1 MPDEGIGCASVGEES
16 RKIREIRNIK
26 IIAMALIVV
35 ALVLM
40 GGVVYV
46 GMNWKGGSGTVLVYC
61 TANHTLTLDPA
72 DADDIGS
79 LAPIGNIYETLI
91 KYSSDENGLGFLE
104 GLATSWTTSA
114 DGLWYNFTLREGVR
128 FSNGNLL
135 TASDV
140 KFSIERVLSMDS
152 PDTGVARIISRSLD
166 LNSTQA
172 LDEFHLTMKLKQP
185 YAGFLATIA
194 QPFPLSILNREYTLE
209 HYSAEDKYAHEFM
222 SGNPMGTGP
231 YMLGTWQKGSEV
243 VLVKNPLH
251 WRGWSGNHTDKIVI
265 REVADAASITSA
277 LEAGSADVAEVPM
290 SNLSD
295 VADNPDLA
303 VETFRTFDIE
313 VAVMNTVHSRT
324 NHSFMKDPNVRQ
336 AFSYAFDYLNTSAQL
351 YQGNME
357 ALNGCIPN
365 GIPFSEESQPTK
377 HFVYNLNMASN
388 LLNSS
393 GYFLDVGNH
402 RFNGTTMELV
412 VQGGNPLRIA
422 SAESYALSLRSL
434 GVLAT
439 VEEGDSSILEGK
451 GGWDMFFAKK
461 TIRYP
466 DPDEYVTQ
474 MLVSSASGGD
484 FFHSGI
490 SDSIIDSAARTAS
503 ASMSESSRITAY
515 EQIWQESKENPNVI
529 LIGQPECVFVSKS
542 LATGILFDP
551 VAGLD
556 FYAIWRNT

>member
-1 MPDEGIGCASVGEES
+1 MGIGCASVGEEFK
-16 RKIREIRNIK
+16 KIREIRNIK
-26 IIAMALIVV
+26 IVAMALIVV
-35 ALVLM
+35 AVVLM

-46 GMNWKGGSGTVLVYC
+46 GMTWKGGEVTVLVYC
-61 TANHTLTLDPA
+61 TANPTLTLDPA

-91 KYSSDENGLGFLE
+91 KYSSDENAPGFLE
-104 GLATSWTTSA
+104 GLATSWTTTG

-140 KFSIERVLSMDS
+140 KFSIERVLSMGS
-152 PDTGVARIISRSLD
+152 PNTGIARILSRSID
-166 LNSTQA
+166 LNSTQV
-172 LDEFHLTMKLKQP
+172 LDDYHLSIELKQS

-194 QPFPLSILNREYTLE
+194 QPFPLSILDREYTLE
-209 HYSAEDKYAHEFM
+209 HYSAGDKYAHKFM
-222 SGNPMGTGP
+222 GDNPMGTGP
-231 YMLGTWQKGSEV
+231 YMLETWREGSEV

-265 REVADAASITSA
+265 KEVADAASITNA
-277 LEAGSADVAEVPM
+277 LEVGDADIAEVPI

-295 VADNPDLA
+295 VADNPALA
-303 VETFRTFDIE
+303 VKTFRTYDIE
-313 VAVMNTVHSRT
+313 IAVMNTVHSRT
-324 NHSFMKDPNVRQ
+324 NHSFMRDPNVRQ

-357 ALNGCIPN
+357 ELNGCIPN
-365 GIPFSEESQPTK
+365 GVPFSEESQPTK

-393 GYFLDVGNH
+393 GYFVDVENH
-402 RFNGTTMELV
+402 RFNGTTMQLV
-412 VQGGNPLRIA
+412 VQGGDPLRIA
-422 SAESYALSLRSL
+422 SAELYALSLRSL

-439 VEEGDSSILEGK
+439 VKEGDSLILEGK

-461 TIRYP
+461 AIRYP
-466 DPDEYVTQ
+466 DPDDYVTQ
-474 MLVSSASGGD
+474 VLVSTAGGGD

-490 SDSIIDSAARTAS
+490 VDSVIDSAARTAS
-503 ASMSESSRITAY
+503 SSMSESDRLSAY

-529 LIGQPECVFVSKS
+529 LIGQPECVFVSRG
-542 LATGILFDP
+542 LATGFLFDP
-551 VAGLD
+551 VTWLD
-556 FYAIWRNT
+556 FYSLWRNT

>member
-1 MPDEGIGCASVGEES
+1 MGEKS
-16 RKIREIRNIK
+16 RELRNIK
-26 IIAMALIVV
+26 ITAVALIVV
-35 ALVLM
+35 AILLM
-40 GGVVYV
+40 SGVIYV
-46 GMNWKGGSGTVLVYC
+46 GIAMKGGSATVLVYC

-72 DADDIGS
+72 DADDMGS

-91 KYSSDENGLGFLE
+91 KYSSDENGLGFLD
-104 GLATSWTTSA
+104 GLATSWTKST

-152 PDTGVARIISRSLD
+152 PDTEVARIISKSLD
-166 LNSTQA
+166 LNSTQI
-172 LDEFHLTMKLKQP
+172 LDDYHLSMKLKQP

-194 QPFPLSILNREYTLE
+194 LPFPLSILDREYTLE

-231 YMLGTWQKGSEV
+231 YMLETWQKGSEV

-251 WRGWSGNHTDKIVI
+251 WRGWSGNHTDKVVI
-265 REVADAASITSA
+265 RELADAASITSA
-277 LEAGSADVAEVPM
+277 LEAGNADIADVSI

-295 VADNPDLA
+295 VADNPDL
-303 VETFRTFDIE
+303 VVKTFRTFDIE
-313 VAVMNTVHSRT
+313 IAVMNTVHSRT
-324 NHSFMKDPNVRQ
+324 NHSFMRDPSVRQ
-336 AFSYAFDYLNTSAQL
+336 ALSYAFDYLNTSAQL

-357 ALNGCIPN
+357 ELNGCIPN
-365 GIPFSEESQPTK
+365 GVPFSEESQPTK

-393 GYFLDVGNH
+393 GYFLDVENH

-412 VQGGNPLRIA
+412 VQGGDPLRIT
-422 SAESYALSLRSL
+422 SAESYALSLRRL

-439 VEEGDSSILEGK
+439 VEEGDSNVLEGK
-451 GGWDMFFAKK
+451 AGWDMFFAKK
-461 TIRYP
+461 AIRCP
-466 DPDEYVTQ
+466 DPNDYVTQ
-474 MLVSSASGGD
+474 LLVSSAGGGD

-490 SDSIIDSAARTAS
+490 SDSIIDSASRAAA
-503 ASMSESSRITAY
+503 ASMIESSRLEAY
-515 EQIWQESKENPNVI
+515 ELIWQESKENPNVI
-529 LIGQPECVFVSKS
+529 LIGQPECVFVSRG
-542 LATGILFDP
+542 LATGFLFDP
-551 VAGLD
+551 VTGLD
-556 FYAIWRNT
+556 FYTMWRNT